1 MPALYALDP
10 FLLVQAALASP
21 WLDLP
26 MALLTTA
33 CEGWSMAVIGIAL
46 ILVMERGLER
56 SIRSAF
62 PVLLSL
68 LASGLVVQLVKRLV
82 HLPRPLTVL
91 GAARVHLVLEPLGQL
106 SFPSGHAAA
115 VAALAMA
122 LTIRYGRRVGWVWVL
137 AFLGGLSRVYVGAHW
152 VTDVAAGWSVGLA
165 CGLAVALLLRA
176 RASQGTNVPLAP
188 RRTASRTV
196 RSATEAA

>member
-1 MPALYALDP
+1 MPALYAFDS
-10 FLLVQAALASP
+10 FQLVQAALASP
-21 WLDLP
+21 WLDFP

-33 CEGWSMAVIGIAL
+33 CEGWSLTIIGIAL
-46 ILVMERGLER
+46 VWVMERRLPQTFR
-56 SIRSAF
+56 SVL

-68 LASGLVVQLVKRLV
+68 LGSGLVVQLVKRVV
-82 HLPRPLTVL
+82 HLPRPLSVL
-91 GAARVHLVLEPLGQL
+91 GAAHVHQVLEPLGQL

-122 LTIRYGRRVGWVWVL
+122 LTFRYGRQVWWVWVL
-137 AFLGGLSRVYVGAHW
+137 AFLGGISRVYVGAHW
-152 VTDVAAGWSVGLA
+152 VTDVAAGWLVGLA

-176 RASQGTNVPLAP
+176 RAANAP
-188 RRTASRTV
+188 HLRRLPAARAV